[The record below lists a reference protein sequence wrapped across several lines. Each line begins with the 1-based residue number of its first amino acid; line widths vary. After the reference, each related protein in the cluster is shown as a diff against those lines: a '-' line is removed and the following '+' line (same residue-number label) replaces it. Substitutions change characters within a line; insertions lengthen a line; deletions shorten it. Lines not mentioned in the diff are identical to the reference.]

1 MNFRALIRFLRD
13 LDDHNDKAWM
23 DEHRTHYNALRADF
37 TDWVGRLDERLRGTG
52 GYVPTDPKDAVEQ
65 MNHNLLRHPDYP
77 PYKTYVGAELG
88 KSKSRPAFYVR
99 VGLKDSMVAGGYRN
113 PPPAT
118 LKRIR
123 AAIDERGGELVD
135 ILGAED
141 FRDAFGEL
149 HDANA
154 LKTSPRGYDEG
165 HEHIGLLR
173 LRSFAV
179 SRKLTQEEA
188 MSDDFADRL
197 ARDHEVMVPFLDWLA
212 AGN

>member
-1 MNFRALIRFLRD
+1 
-13 LDDHNDKAWM
+13 M
-23 DEHRTHYNALRADF
+23 DEHRAHYNSLRADF
-37 TDWVGRLDERLRGTG
+37 ADWVGRLDERLRGTG
-52 GYVPTDPKDAVEQ
+52 GYVPTDPKGAVEQ

-99 VGLKDSMVAGGYRN
+99 VGLKDSTVAGGYRN
-113 PPPAT
+113 PDTET

-123 AAIDERGGELVD
+123 AAVDERGGELVD
-135 ILGAED
+135 ILEAKH

-149 HDANA
+149 HGDNA
-154 LKTSPRGYDEG
+154 LKTSPRGYDED

-173 LRSFAV
+173 LKSFAV
-179 SRKLTQEEA
+179 SGRLTQEEA
-188 MSDDFADRL
+188 MSHDFMGRL
-197 ARDHEVMVPFLDWLA
+197 VREYEVMAPFLDWLA